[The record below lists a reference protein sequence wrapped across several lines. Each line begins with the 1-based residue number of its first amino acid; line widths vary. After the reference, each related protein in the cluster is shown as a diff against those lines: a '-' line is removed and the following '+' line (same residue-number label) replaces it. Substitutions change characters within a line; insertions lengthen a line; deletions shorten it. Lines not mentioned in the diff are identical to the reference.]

1 MTQFKASYKSVA
13 MIVGVEGKQV
23 KYDLAKAQ
31 LFAANREIEI
41 GGVWCPLFV
50 LPVSKTTAV
59 IGVQIRGLELE
70 GSKTRIVETVAVE
83 KKVAAPLADPF
94 AEFADSLAN
103 DDPTDAALDAQLD
116 AALGN

>member
-1 MTQFKASYKSVA
+1 V
-13 MIVGVEGKQV
+13 
-23 KYDLAKAQ
+23 
-31 LFAANREIEI
+31 
-41 GGVWCPLFV
+41 LFV

-94 AEFADSLAN
+94 AEFADSAN